1 MYWLCFNTA
10 RENKAASRRIADFLN
25 PYGLCRNLSFT
36 AAISAIMLVAGAIY
50 WRHGAA
56 GLAADQVAFAGLAV
70 LVAQQYGGAEA
81 FRLVDQCRVGRPD

>member
-1 MYWLCFNTA
+1 
-10 RENKAASRRIADFLN
+10 
-25 PYGLCRNLSFT
+25 
-36 AAISAIMLVAGAIY
+36 MLVAGAIY
-50 WRHGAA
+50 WRHGTA